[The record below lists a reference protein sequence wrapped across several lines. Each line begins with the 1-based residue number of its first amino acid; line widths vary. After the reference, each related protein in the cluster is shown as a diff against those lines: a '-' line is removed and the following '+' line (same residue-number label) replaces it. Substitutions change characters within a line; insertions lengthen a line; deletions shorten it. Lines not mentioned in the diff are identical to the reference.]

1 MSVFGK
7 YSQYYD
13 LLYRDK
19 DYQGETDF
27 IAGLLSRHAP
37 GAKDICELG
46 CGTGQ
51 HAALLA
57 QKGYGVHGVDLS
69 ETMLEGAR
77 ARARELPP
85 ATAQRLRFSVGN
97 VRDVSLGTDFDAV
110 LSLFHVVSYQT
121 SNDELL
127 EMFHN
132 AAAHVRPGG
141 VFVFDYWYGPAVLS
155 QRPGTRVKRM
165 ESDSIA
171 VTRLAE
177 PVLHINRSVV
187 DVNYHIFIRDK
198 ASSAVEEISETHN
211 MRYLFASD
219 IDFLAR
225 SAGFKVL
232 ESREWLTGAEP
243 GEQSWGVCSVLGK

>member
-27 IAGLLSRHAP
+27 IAGLLARHAP
-37 GAKDICELG
+37 RARELCELG
-46 CGTGQ
+46 CGTGL

-77 ARARELPP
+77 ARTSELPP
-85 ATAQRLRFSVGN
+85 QIAERLRFSAGN
-97 VRDVSLGTDFDAV
+97 VRDVKLGTDFDAV

-141 VFVFDYWYGPAVLS
+141 IFVFDYWYGPAVLS
-155 QRPGTRVKRM
+155 QRPSTRVKRM
-165 ESDSIA
+165 ESGSIA

-198 ASSAVEEISETHN
+198 ASGAVEEVSETHN

-232 ESREWLTGAEP
+232 ESCEWLTGAEP
-243 GEQSWGVCSVLGK
+243 GEQSWGVCSVLGR